1 MRIRELRER
10 RGISQSELARRMGV
24 KHPSVV
30 QWETGKADARL
41 RRSCPS
47 WRKCWAWRSGSSL
60 TGPVRKDAHRIC
72 LF

>member
-30 QWETGKADARL
+30 QWETGKAMPAKL
-41 RRSCPS
+41 P
-47 WRKCWAWRSGSSL
+47 KLAEVLGVEI
-60 TGPVRKDAHRIC
+60 GE
-72 LF
+72 LFDRASA

>member
-30 QWETGKADARL
+30 Q
-41 RRSCPS
+41 
-47 WRKCWAWRSGSSL
+47 
-60 TGPVRKDAHRIC
+60 
-72 LF
+72 

>member
-30 QWETGKADARL
+30 QWETGESDAG
-41 RRSCPS
+41 CG
-47 WRKCWAWRSGSSL
+47 KVAQ
-60 TGPVRKDAHRIC
+60 TGEGAGRGDWGA
-72 LF
+72 L

>member
-1 MRIRELRER
+1 MRIRELQER

-24 KHPSVV
+24 KHPPWFS
-30 QWETGKADARL
+30 GRRKAMPAAAKL
-41 RRSCPS
+41 P
-47 WRKCWAWRSGSSL
+47 KLAEVWAWRSGSSL